1 MHSVPGMSSEAR
13 RRYAGLID
21 ALIRDGRS
29 DLADQ
34 CARLAV
40 AQGVWDNA
48 QQRPLDYV
56 PGVSAQP
63 VYEPSQFWFVH
74 HLEANYD
81 KIRDEIDAVTDPSRH
96 GFRPVDEP
104 LLGSGRWDQVVFY
117 EAGRRQDAAC
127 YLFPVLTDVID
138 QVPEATTLGPG
149 VVTLS
154 WLHPGTHVI
163 PHCGQT
169 NAQLRVHLGLRVP
182 PGVSIRVGDQHL
194 TWQEG
199 KCIVFDDS
207 FEHEVWHRGTQPRV
221 VLLLDV
227 AHPGLREHQRRALLA
242 RRRTASQQVASYM
255 ADHGLRRAETD
266 GGGIVMRPAARIE
279 SLVRRYMAETGATA
293 VELGADGLR
302 FERPPG
308 SPEGSRR
315 LAEMERQIAEVWAD
329 VLGTERVGPT
339 DDFFEL
345 GGNSLHAVQIVIR
358 TEEIVGVSLSSR
370 SVLESRNV
378 HEMAAHVWRVRDAA
392 NDSAS

>member
-1 MHSVPGMSSEAR
+1 MPPVPGMSSETR
-13 RRYAGLID
+13 GRYAGLID

-29 DLADQ
+29 DLAGQ

-40 AQGVWDNA
+40 AQGIWDCA
-48 QQRPLDYV
+48 QQRPLEYV
-56 PGVSAQP
+56 TGVSARP
-63 VYEPSQFWFVH
+63 VYEPAQFWFVH

-81 KIRDEIDAVTDPSRH
+81 KIRDEIDTVTDPSRH

-127 YLFPVLTDVID
+127 DLFPVLTDVID
-138 QVPEATTLGPG
+138 QIPEATTLGPG

-163 PHCGQT
+163 PHCGRT
-169 NAQLRVHLGLRVP
+169 NADLRVHLGLRVP

-207 FEHEVWHRGTQPRV
+207 FEHEVWHRGTQPRI

-227 AHPGLREHQRRALLA
+227 PHPELGEHQRRALLA

-255 ADHGLRRAETD
+255 ADHGLRRVETD
-266 GGGIVMRPAARIE
+266 GSGIVMRPAARIE

-293 VELGADGLR
+293 VELGADGLA

-308 SPEGSRR
+308 SPGGSPAAGAGAAIKEGHR
-315 LAEMERQIAEVWAD
+315 
-329 VLGTERVGPT
+329 G
-339 DDFFEL
+339 
-345 GGNSLHAVQIVIR
+345 
-358 TEEIVGVSLSSR
+358 
-370 SVLESRNV
+370 
-378 HEMAAHVWRVRDAA
+378 
-392 NDSAS
+392 